1 MYNIFTDLLIPFC
14 EAREYEYR
22 EYSGRNFAKDCF
34 AFVIPNGDRE
44 LVSFVFELAT
54 ECMEIDSEDD
64 RELVKEELNDFFRS
78 IETDSMG
85 RDSQVIYS
93 RNLKWSEYRELCP
106 EEIDYDEEES

>member
-1 MYNIFTDLLIPFC
+1 MYNIFTELLIPFC

-34 AFVIPNGDRE
+34 GFVIPNGSYQ
-44 LVSFVFELAT
+44 LCSFVFELT
-54 ECMEIDSEDD
+54 KECMEIDSEDD
-64 RELVKEELNDFFRS
+64 RELVLEEIEDFFRT

-93 RNLKWSEYRELCP
+93 KSLKWSEYRESSDLG
-106 EEIDYDEEES
+106 DFVES